1 MNLDKALHILK
12 ENKYIVENVQKTK
25 LKELN
30 SLLTNSKLIL
40 YRDENFPTG
49 IDAILIKETVDVY
62 IIIWNDLTE
71 KYEIHYTDS
80 DPVDGGVKH
89 KMKFNVFV
97 DFRSPQS
104 VLNWFEKK
112 NS

>member
-25 LKELN
+25 LKELKN
-30 SLLTNSKLIL
+30 LLTNSKLIF
-40 YRDENFPTG
+40 YKDDIFPTG
-49 IDAILIKETVDVY
+49 IDAILVKEKY

-71 KYEIHYTDS
+71 KYEIHYIHS

-89 KMKFNVFV
+89 KMLFNVFV

-104 VLNWFEKK
+104 VLNWIEKK